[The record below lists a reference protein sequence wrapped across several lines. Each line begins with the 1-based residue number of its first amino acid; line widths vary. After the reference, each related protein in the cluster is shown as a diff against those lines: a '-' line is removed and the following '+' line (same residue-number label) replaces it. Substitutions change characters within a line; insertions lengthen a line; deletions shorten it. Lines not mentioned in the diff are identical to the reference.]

1 MKILNI
7 IPVPTLTLL
16 HPNGSKEKMKSKP
29 TDGINFQYLQ
39 QNMRL
44 VHIRKLEII
53 LNTVIRH
60 LQADK
65 VIQ

>member
-1 MKILNI
+1 M
-7 IPVPTLTLL
+7 PTLTLL
-16 HPNGSKEKMKSKP
+16 HRNGSKEKMRSKP
-29 TDGINFQYLQ
+29 TDGINFQFLQ
-39 QNMRL
+39 QKMRL
-44 VHIRKLEII
+44 VHIQKLEII